1 MPTLFVHTVL
11 VLASAFC
18 LGYAVKRV
26 LRQKKIDCLL
36 FLIGGVF
43 LVCAEQFA
51 WIDGYWLSVI
61 KFMGLNVIFAAS
73 LNLVN
78 GYMGEFSCG
87 HAGFMCVGAYVGGL
101 ISIILFTKNKM
112 LGAPLLPPELAP
124 LLFPFILAAAG
135 GVAALF
141 GLLVALPS
149 FKTRDDYLAIITIAA
164 NYIIISLIINI
175 DFVGGPRG
183 LTGMRGVVRAMENV
197 VHIPWM
203 MLWMLFGVFS
213 STLLL
218 YRLVNSTLGKGI
230 SAVCQNEVAAE
241 IMSVNTKKV
250 KLMAFMVSSGMAG
263 MAGALYAHMFSSIY
277 ANSFGIMKSTE
288 AMVMVYLGGMGSL
301 SGSILAAILF
311 TLLIEL
317 LRFALPA
324 ISDLA
329 HVLPFVP
336 DTFSISQEWKWVIIP
351 LILILLMQFRPEGL
365 LGNRELTDVFPALGR
380 LTGAGRTRQRA
391 VPADVGA
398 DRGTV

>member
-1 MPTLFVHTVL
+1 MLPLFVQTVL
-11 VLASAFC
+11 AILGVLCF
-18 LGYAVKRV
+18 GYAIKRAVK
-26 LRQKKIDCLL
+26 QKKIDCLL
-36 FLIGGVF
+36 FLIGGLVLVF
-43 LVCAEQFA
+43 AEYFS

-61 KFMGLNVIFAAS
+61 KFMGLNVIFATS

-124 LLFPFILAAAG
+124 LLFPLVLAAAG

-183 LTGMRGVVRAMENV
+183 LTGMRGVVRAMERV
-197 VHIPWM
+197 ADIPWM
-203 MLWMLFGVFS
+203 MIWMLLGVMI
-213 STLLL
+213 TTMML

-230 SAVCQNEVAAE
+230 PAVCQNEVAAE

-250 KLMAFMVSSGMAG
+250 KLVAFMVSAG
-263 MAGALYAHMFSSIY
+263 IAGVAGALYAHMFSSIY

-301 SGSILAAILF
+301 SGSVLAAVMF

-324 ISDLA
+324 MSDLA
-329 HVLPFVP
+329 HMLPFVP
-336 DTFSISQEWKWVIIP
+336 NSFNISQEWKWVIIP

-365 LGNRELTDVFPALGR
+365 LGNRELTDVFPKLKR
-380 LTGAGRTRQRA
+380 LVSFGKR
-391 VPADVGA
+391 D
-398 DRGTV
+398 

>member
-1 MPTLFVHTVL
+1 MLPLFVQTVL
-11 VLASAFC
+11 AILGVLCF
-18 LGYAVKRV
+18 GYAIKRAVKQR
-26 LRQKKIDCLL
+26 KIDCLL
-36 FLIGGVF
+36 FLIGGLVLVF
-43 LVCAEQFA
+43 AEYFS

-61 KFMGLNVIFAAS
+61 KFMGLNVIFATS

-124 LLFPFILAAAG
+124 LLFPLVLAAAG

-183 LTGMRGVVRAMENV
+183 LTGMRGVVRAMESV
-197 VHIPWM
+197 ADIPWM
-203 MLWMLFGVFS
+203 MIWMLLGVMI
-213 STLLL
+213 TTMML

-230 SAVCQNEVAAE
+230 PAVCQNEVAAE
-241 IMSVNTKKV
+241 IMSVNTKRV
-250 KLMAFMVSSGMAG
+250 KLVAFMVSAG
-263 MAGALYAHMFSSIY
+263 IAGVAGALYAHMFSSIY

-301 SGSILAAILF
+301 SGSVLAAVMF

-324 ISDLA
+324 MSDLA
-329 HVLPFVP
+329 HMLPFVP
-336 DTFSISQEWKWVIIP
+336 NSFNISQEWKWVIIP

-365 LGNRELTDVFPALGR
+365 LGNRELTDVFPKLKR
-380 LTGAGRTRQRA
+380 LVSFGKR
-391 VPADVGA
+391 D
-398 DRGTV
+398 

>member
-1 MPTLFVHTVL
+1 MLAHFVQAILVILGVL
-11 VLASAFC
+11 CF
-18 LGYAVKRV
+18 GYAIKRV
-26 LRQKKIDCLL
+26 IRQKKLDCLL
-36 FLIGGVF
+36 FMLGGTV
-43 LVCAEQFA
+43 LVCAEQFS

-101 ISIILFTKNKM
+101 ISILLFTKNKM

-183 LTGMRGVVRAMENV
+183 LTGMRGVVRAMEGV
-197 VHIPWM
+197 ADVPWM
-203 MLWMLFGVFS
+203 MIWTLFGVMIS
-213 STLLL
+213 IMLL
-218 YRLVNSTLGKGI
+218 YRLVNSTMGKGI
-230 SAVCQNEVAAE
+230 PAVCQNEVAAE

-250 KLMAFMVSSGMAG
+250 KLVAFMVSAGIAG
-263 MAGALYAHMFSSIY
+263 MAGAVYAHMFSSIY

-301 SGSILAAILF
+301 SGSVLAAIMF

-324 ISDLA
+324 MSDLS
-329 HVLPFVP
+329 HLLPFVP
-336 DTFSISQEWKWVIIP
+336 DSFNISQEWKWVIIP

-365 LGNRELTDVFPALGR
+365 LGNRELTDAFPSLKRLMRLGKER
-380 LTGAGRTRQRA
+380 
-391 VPADVGA
+391 
-398 DRGTV
+398 

>member
-1 MPTLFVHTVL
+1 MLPLFVQTVL
-11 VLASAFC
+11 AILGVLCF
-18 LGYAVKRV
+18 GYAIKRAVK
-26 LRQKKIDCLL
+26 QKKIDCLL
-36 FLIGGVF
+36 FLIGGLVLVF
-43 LVCAEQFA
+43 AEYFS

-61 KFMGLNVIFAAS
+61 KFMGLNVIFATS

-124 LLFPFILAAAG
+124 LLFPLVLAAAG

-183 LTGMRGVVRAMENV
+183 LTGMRGVVRAMESV
-197 VHIPWM
+197 ADIPWM
-203 MLWMLFGVFS
+203 MIWMLLGVMI
-213 STLLL
+213 TTMML

-230 SAVCQNEVAAE
+230 PAVCQNEVAAE

-250 KLMAFMVSSGMAG
+250 KLVAFMVSAG
-263 MAGALYAHMFSSIY
+263 IAGVAGALYAHMFSSIY

-301 SGSILAAILF
+301 SGSVLAAVMF

-324 ISDLA
+324 MSDLA
-329 HVLPFVP
+329 HMLPFVP
-336 DTFSISQEWKWVIIP
+336 NSFNISQEWKWVIIP

-365 LGNRELTDVFPALGR
+365 LGNRELTDVFPKLKR
-380 LTGAGRTRQRA
+380 LVSFGKR
-391 VPADVGA
+391 D
-398 DRGTV
+398 

>member
-1 MPTLFVHTVL
+1 MLPLFVQTVL
-11 VLASAFC
+11 AILGVLCF
-18 LGYAVKRV
+18 GYAIKRAVK
-26 LRQKKIDCLL
+26 QKKIDCLL
-36 FLIGGVF
+36 FLLGGLVLVF
-43 LVCAEQFA
+43 AEYFS

-61 KFMGLNVIFAAS
+61 KFMGLNVIFATS

-124 LLFPFILAAAG
+124 LLFPLVLAAAG

-197 VHIPWM
+197 ADIPWM
-203 MLWMLFGVFS
+203 MIWMLLGVMI
-213 STLLL
+213 TTMML

-230 SAVCQNEVAAE
+230 PAVCQNEVAAE

-250 KLMAFMVSSGMAG
+250 KLVAFMVSAG
-263 MAGALYAHMFSSIY
+263 IAGVAGALYAHMFSSIY

-301 SGSILAAILF
+301 SGSVLAAVMF

-324 ISDLA
+324 MSDLA
-329 HVLPFVP
+329 HMLPFVP
-336 DTFSISQEWKWVIIP
+336 NSFNISQEWKWVIIP

-365 LGNRELTDVFPALGR
+365 LGNRELTDVFPKLKR
-380 LTGAGRTRQRA
+380 LVSFGK
-391 VPADVGA
+391 
-398 DRGTV
+398 RG

>member
-1 MPTLFVHTVL
+1 MLPLFVQTVL
-11 VLASAFC
+11 AILGVLCF
-18 LGYAVKRV
+18 GYAIKRAVK
-26 LRQKKIDCLL
+26 QKKLDCLL
-36 FLIGGVF
+36 FLTGGLVLVF
-43 LVCAEQFA
+43 AEYFS

-61 KFMGLNVIFAAS
+61 KFMGLNIIFATS

-101 ISIILFTKNKM
+101 ISILLFTKNKM

-124 LLFPFILAAAG
+124 LLFPFVLAVAG

-183 LTGMRGVVRAMENV
+183 LTGMRGVVRAMESV
-197 VHIPWM
+197 ADIPWM
-203 MLWMLFGVFS
+203 MIWMLLGVMI
-213 STLLL
+213 TTMML

-230 SAVCQNEVAAE
+230 PAVCQNEVAAE
-241 IMSVNTKKV
+241 IMSVNTKRV
-250 KLMAFMVSSGMAG
+250 KLVAFMVSAG
-263 MAGALYAHMFSSIY
+263 IAGVAGALYAHMFSSIY

-301 SGSILAAILF
+301 SGSVLAAVLF

-324 ISDLA
+324 MSDLA
-329 HVLPFVP
+329 HMLPFVP
-336 DTFSISQEWKWVIIP
+336 NSFNISQEWKWVIIP

-365 LGNRELTDVFPALGR
+365 LGNRELTDAFPR
-380 LTGAGRTRQRA
+380 LKRLVSFGKR
-391 VPADVGA
+391 D
-398 DRGTV
+398 

>member
-1 MPTLFVHTVL
+1 MLPLIVQTVL
-11 VLASAFC
+11 AILGVLCF
-18 LGYAVKRV
+18 GYAVKRAV
-26 LRQKKIDCLL
+26 RQKKIDCLL
-36 FLIGGVF
+36 FLLGGLVLVF
-43 LVCAEQFA
+43 AEYFS

-61 KFMGLNVIFAAS
+61 KFMGLNVIFATS

-124 LLFPFILAAAG
+124 LLFPLVLAAAG

-197 VHIPWM
+197 ADIPWM
-203 MLWMLFGVFS
+203 MIWMLLGVMI
-213 STLLL
+213 TTMML

-230 SAVCQNEVAAE
+230 PAVCQNEVAAE

-250 KLMAFMVSSGMAG
+250 KLVAFMVSAG
-263 MAGALYAHMFSSIY
+263 IAGVAGALYAHMFSSIY

-301 SGSILAAILF
+301 SGSVLAAVMF

-324 ISDLA
+324 MSDLA
-329 HVLPFVP
+329 HMLPFVP
-336 DTFSISQEWKWVIIP
+336 NSFNISQEWKWVIIP

-365 LGNRELTDVFPALGR
+365 LGNRELTDVFPKLKR
-380 LTGAGRTRQRA
+380 LVSFGKR
-391 VPADVGA
+391 D
-398 DRGTV
+398 

>member
-1 MPTLFVHTVL
+1 MLPLIVQTVL
-11 VLASAFC
+11 AILGVLCF
-18 LGYAVKRV
+18 GYAVKRAV
-26 LRQKKIDCLL
+26 RQKKIDCLL
-36 FLIGGVF
+36 FLLGGLL
-43 LVCAEQFA
+43 LVVAEYFS

-61 KFMGLNVIFAAS
+61 KFMGLHVY
-73 LNLVN
+73 L
-78 GYMGEFSCG
+78 GEFSCG

-124 LLFPFILAAAG
+124 LLFPLVLAAAG

-164 NYIIISLIINI
+164 NDIIISLIINI

-197 VHIPWM
+197 ADIPWM
-203 MLWMLFGVFS
+203 MIWMLLGVMI
-213 STLLL
+213 TTMML

-230 SAVCQNEVAAE
+230 PAVCQNEVAAE

-250 KLMAFMVSSGMAG
+250 KLVAFMVSAG
-263 MAGALYAHMFSSIY
+263 IAGVAGALYAHMFSSIY

-301 SGSILAAILF
+301 SGSVLAAVMF

-324 ISDLA
+324 MSDLA
-329 HVLPFVP
+329 HMLPFVP
-336 DTFSISQEWKWVIIP
+336 NSFNISQEWKWVIIP

-365 LGNRELTDVFPALGR
+365 LGNRELTDVFPKLKR
-380 LTGAGRTRQRA
+380 LVSFGKR
-391 VPADVGA
+391 D
-398 DRGTV
+398 

>member
-1 MPTLFVHTVL
+1 MLPLFVQTVL
-11 VLASAFC
+11 AILGVLCF
-18 LGYAVKRV
+18 GYAIKRAVK
-26 LRQKKIDCLL
+26 QKKIDCLL
-36 FLIGGVF
+36 FLIGGLVLVF
-43 LVCAEQFA
+43 AEYFS

-61 KFMGLNVIFAAS
+61 KFMGLNVIFATS

-124 LLFPFILAAAG
+124 LLFPLVLAAAG

-183 LTGMRGVVRAMENV
+183 LTGMRGVVRAMESV
-197 VHIPWM
+197 ADIPWM
-203 MLWMLFGVFS
+203 MIWMLLGVMI
-213 STLLL
+213 TTMML

-230 SAVCQNEVAAE
+230 PAVCQNEVAAE

-250 KLMAFMVSSGMAG
+250 KLVAFMVSAG
-263 MAGALYAHMFSSIY
+263 IAGLAGALYAHMFSSIY

-301 SGSILAAILF
+301 SGSVLAAVMF

-324 ISDLA
+324 MSDLA
-329 HVLPFVP
+329 HMLPFVP
-336 DTFSISQEWKWVIIP
+336 NSFNISQEWKWVIIP

-365 LGNRELTDVFPALGR
+365 LGNRELTDVFPKLKR
-380 LTGAGRTRQRA
+380 LVSFGKR
-391 VPADVGA
+391 D
-398 DRGTV
+398 

>member
-1 MPTLFVHTVL
+1 MLPLFVQTVL
-11 VLASAFC
+11 VILGVLCF
-18 LGYAVKRV
+18 GYAIKRAVKQR
-26 LRQKKIDCLL
+26 KIDCLL
-36 FLIGGVF
+36 FLIGGLVLVF
-43 LVCAEQFA
+43 AEYFS

-61 KFMGLNVIFAAS
+61 KFMGLNVIFATS

-124 LLFPFILAAAG
+124 LLFPLVLAAAG

-183 LTGMRGVVRAMENV
+183 LTGMRGVVRAMESV
-197 VHIPWM
+197 ADIPWM
-203 MLWMLFGVFS
+203 MIWMLLGVMI
-213 STLLL
+213 TTMML

-230 SAVCQNEVAAE
+230 PAVCQNEVAAE

-250 KLMAFMVSSGMAG
+250 KLVAFMVSAG
-263 MAGALYAHMFSSIY
+263 IAGVAGALYAHMFSSIY

-301 SGSILAAILF
+301 SGSVLAAVMF

-324 ISDLA
+324 MSDLA
-329 HVLPFVP
+329 HMLPFVP
-336 DTFSISQEWKWVIIP
+336 NSFNISQEWKWVIIP

-365 LGNRELTDVFPALGR
+365 LGNRELTDVFPKLKR
-380 LTGAGRTRQRA
+380 LVSFGKR
-391 VPADVGA
+391 D
-398 DRGTV
+398 

>member
-1 MPTLFVHTVL
+1 MLPLFVQTVL
-11 VLASAFC
+11 AILGVLCF
-18 LGYAVKRV
+18 GYAIKRAVK
-26 LRQKKIDCLL
+26 QKKIDCLL
-36 FLIGGVF
+36 FLIGGLVLVF
-43 LVCAEQFA
+43 AEYFS

-61 KFMGLNVIFAAS
+61 KFMGLNVIFATS

-124 LLFPFILAAAG
+124 LLFPLVLAAAG

-197 VHIPWM
+197 ADIPWM
-203 MLWMLFGVFS
+203 MIWMLLGVMI
-213 STLLL
+213 TTMML

-230 SAVCQNEVAAE
+230 PAVCQNEVAAE
-241 IMSVNTKKV
+241 IMSVNTKRV
-250 KLMAFMVSSGMAG
+250 KLVAFMVSAG
-263 MAGALYAHMFSSIY
+263 IAGVAGALYAHMFSSIY

-301 SGSILAAILF
+301 SGSVLAAVMF

-324 ISDLA
+324 MSDLA
-329 HVLPFVP
+329 HMLPFVP
-336 DTFSISQEWKWVIIP
+336 NSFNISQEWKWVIIP

-365 LGNRELTDVFPALGR
+365 LGNRELTDVFPKLKR
-380 LTGAGRTRQRA
+380 LVSFGKR
-391 VPADVGA
+391 D
-398 DRGTV
+398 